1 MKLRNLV
8 LTAAGLLL
16 FAFSALAQT
25 GSMEGDIK
33 GPDGKPMLATMVKID
48 RTDIKA
54 HYQVKTDKKGHYFHA
69 GLPIGKY
76 NVAVEVNGKDVP
88 IAQNVPLRG
97 GDPTNVSGDLT
108 KSGGDADAAAAQLAA
123 NDATRGLTPA
133 QKAEQEKV
141 NKEREEA
148 LKKNKELNDAFNGGI
163 AAAQKAA
170 QDAQDKTLSD
180 QDKKDKVANDWAQ
193 AVAAFTKASDMDPK
207 QHVVWAQ
214 LAEAEVNFAGTKSGA
229 EADAAMQKGLDAYA
243 KAIEL
248 KTDDAGYHNNYALS
262 LAKAKKY
269 PEAQAELT
277 KAATL
282 DPPNAGRY
290 YYNLGALLVNSSQN
304 EPAGEAFKKAIES
317 DPNYADAQYQYG
329 VYLLSKA
336 SIDAAGKVTPVAGT
350 ADAFQ
355 KYLQLKPDGPFAESA
370 KSMLATF
377 GQTID
382 TSYKNPTPA
391 KKGGKK

>member
-33 GPDGKPMLATMVKID
+33 GPDGKPMLGTMVKID

-69 GLPIGKY
+69 GLPLGSY
-76 NVAVEVNGKDVP
+76 NVAVEVSGKDVP
-88 IAQNVPLRG
+88 IAQGVRLRG
-97 GDPTNVSGDLT
+97 GDPTNVPGDLT

-163 AAAQKAA
+163 AAAQNK
-170 QDAQDKTLSD
+170 QWD
-180 QDKKDKVANDWAQ
+180 Q

-304 EPAGEAFKKAIES
+304 EPAGDAFKKAIES

-350 ADAFQ
+350 AEAFQ

>member
-33 GPDGKPMLATMVKID
+33 GPDGKPMLGVMVKID

-69 GLPIGKY
+69 GLPLGRY
-76 NVAVEVNGKDVP
+76 NVAVEVSGKDVP

-97 GDPTNVSGDLT
+97 GDPTNVPGDLT

-163 AAAQKAA
+163 AAAQAK
-170 QDAQDKTLSD
+170 QWD
-180 QDKKDKVANDWAQ
+180 Q

-336 SIDAAGKVTPVAGT
+336 SIDAAGKVTPVPGT

>member
-8 LTAAGLLL
+8 LTAAGLVL

-148 LKKNKELNDAFNGGI
+148 LKKNKELNDAFTAGL
-163 AAAQKAA
+163 AAVQAKDYDTAILHMREYLELVPDSPDVQAA
-170 QDAQDKTLSD
+170 
-180 QDKKDKVANDWAQ
+180 KDHNRLRGMEAHERTFVDEVENQTGNPAEHVAKRACY
-193 AVAAFTKASDMDPK
+193 VFG
-207 QHVVWAQ
+207 H
-214 LAEAEVNFAGTKSGA
+214 LLLG
-229 EADAAMQKGLDAYA
+229 
-243 KAIEL
+243 
-248 KTDDAGYHNNYALS
+248 H
-262 LAKAKKY
+262 
-269 PEAQAELT
+269 
-277 KAATL
+277 
-282 DPPNAGRY
+282 GRCTTCRY
-290 YYNLGALLVNSSQN
+290 RG
-304 EPAGEAFKKAIES
+304 
-317 DPNYADAQYQYG
+317 
-329 VYLLSKA
+329 
-336 SIDAAGKVTPVAGT
+336 
-350 ADAFQ
+350 
-355 KYLQLKPDGPFAESA
+355 
-370 KSMLATF
+370 
-377 GQTID
+377 
-382 TSYKNPTPA
+382 
-391 KKGGKK
+391 

>member
-33 GPDGKPMLATMVKID
+33 GPDGKPMLGTMVKID

-163 AAAQKAA
+163 AAAQNK
-170 QDAQDKTLSD
+170 QWD
-180 QDKKDKVANDWAQ
+180 Q

-248 KTDDAGYHNNYALS
+248 KSDDAGYHNNFALS

-290 YYNLGALLVNSSQN
+290 YYNLGALLVNSNQN

-382 TSYKNPTPA
+382 TSYKNPTAPA

>member
-8 LTAAGLLL
+8 MTAAGLLL
-16 FAFSALAQT
+16 FAFTTLAQT

-33 GPDGKPMLATMVKID
+33 GADGKPLTGTMVKID

-69 GLPIGKY
+69 GLPLGRY
-76 NVAVEVNGKDVP
+76 TVAVEVSGKDVP
-88 IAQNVPLRG
+88 IAQNVQLRG

-108 KSGGDADAAAAQLAA
+108 KSGGDAEQAAAALAA
-123 NDATRGLTPA
+123 QDATRGMTAA
-133 QKAEQEKV
+133 QKAELEKQ

-148 LKKNKELNDAFNGGI
+148 LKKNKELNDAFNAGI
-163 AAAQKAA
+163 AAAQNK
-170 QDAQDKTLSD
+170 QWD
-180 QDKKDKVANDWAQ
+180 QAIAS
-193 AVAAFTKASDMDPK
+193 FTKASELDAK

-214 LAEAEVNFAGTKSGA
+214 LAEAEVNFAGTKSGP
-229 EADAAMQKGLDAYA
+229 EGDAAMQKGLDAYG

-248 KTDDAGYHNNYALS
+248 KPDDAGYHNNFALS
-262 LAKAKKY
+262 LAKAKKF

-290 YYNLGALLVNSSQN
+290 YYNLGALLVNSGQN
-304 EPAGEAFKKAIES
+304 EPAGEAFKKAIET

-336 SIDAAGKVTPVAGT
+336 SIDASGKVTPVPGT

-355 KYLQLKPDGPFAESA
+355 KYLQLKPDGPFADSA
-370 KSMLATF
+370 KSMLGTLGA
-377 GQTID
+377 TID
-382 TSYKNPTPA
+382 TTYKNPTAPA
-391 KKGGKK
+391 KKGKK